1 MTQRKAS
8 AFLLPRKTGL
18 KTALKHP
25 VWMELSGGLRTAKLE
40 SWMSRSGDG

>member
-8 AFLLPRKTGL
+8 AFLLPKRTGL
-18 KTALKHP
+18 RTALKHP
-25 VWMELSGGLRTAKLE
+25 VWMQLSDGLHTARLG